1 MELRRRREAYAEQRL
16 AREAEFRRA
25 EELRREAILRR
36 DAEIRREREPQSA
49 PPPRPVDFQEPAAD
63 QSAAA
68 ARSRAVVMSVF
79 RAETEE
85 AALRFMRG
93 PVPPLRGSLASL
105 ERQDQRLEAE
115 GLQRIEDEADLRA
128 RIADRLL
135 VPLPASNALT
145 VNPSLSPLRRYTRP
159 WTAQFL
165 VDLSR
170 AYAALFH
177 QPLKVNSAVRTVA
190 YQEKLMRINGNAAP
204 AEGSIISPHIMG
216 ATVDLAK
223 KDMSIEELYWMR
235 RVLLALE
242 LEGKIDVEEEFYQAC
257 FHITV
262 YKSYASSRMLRSWGL
277 ERALSRTADRSAV
290 PPHSSAQPEAA
301 ASALMASSGIASP
314 GQ

>member
-1 MELRRRREAYAEQRL
+1 M
-16 AREAEFRRA
+16 
-25 EELRREAILRR
+25 
-36 DAEIRREREPQSA
+36 
-49 PPPRPVDFQEPAAD
+49 
-63 QSAAA
+63 
-68 ARSRAVVMSVF
+68 VMSVF

-216 ATVDLAK
+216 ATVDIAK
-223 KDMSIEELYWMR
+223 REMSPAELDWMR

-242 LEGKIDVEEEFYQAC
+242 LEGKIDVEEEFQQAC

-262 YKSYASSRMLRSWGL
+262 YKNYAPVRVRRRRVLAQTPPS
-277 ERALSRTADRSAV
+277 AADRSADAPRPSTQSV
-290 PPHSSAQPEAA
+290 TAV
-301 ASALMASSGIASP
+301 SALMASGSMASP

>member
-1 MELRRRREAYAEQRL
+1 M
-16 AREAEFRRA
+16 
-25 EELRREAILRR
+25 LRREAELQ
-36 DAEIRREREPQSA
+36 REPPRQPVEFHA
-49 PPPRPVDFQEPAAD
+49 PAVNEG
-63 QSAAA
+63 AAA
-68 ARSRAVVMSVF
+68 ARGETVAMSAL

-85 AALRFMRG
+85 AALRIMRR
-93 PVPPLRGSLASL
+93 PVPPLRGSRASL
-105 ERQDQRLEAE
+105 ERQDERLEAE

-128 RIADRLL
+128 RIAHRLL
-135 VPLPASNALT
+135 VPLPVSNTLV
-145 VNPSLSPLRRYTRP
+145 VNPALSPLRRYARP

-177 QPLKVNSAVRTVA
+177 QPLEVDSAVRTVA
-190 YQEKLMRINGNAAP
+190 YQERLMRINANAAP

-277 ERALSRTADRSAV
+277 ERALSRTPDRSAV